1 MLIPKDAQDN
11 AWTERIPPRESQGLG
26 SAAFVPSIEHTVV
39 EKMNVSSLE
48 ILACCPSLKKIKV
61 WNVSQ
66 LELIPQQIQSCRGL
80 EEISLKFCSDLE
92 TVSD

>member
-1 MLIPKDAQDN
+1 MHGLKEFRLEKVKDLEVLPWCPQLS
-11 AWTERIPPRESQGLG
+11 TLSL
-26 SAAFVPSIEHTVV
+26 